1 MSRTAKASGSEIASV
16 TANDPATMA
25 GAAATRRIPS
35 RSALD
40 EEPIRQHLIL
50 QPHQPDERPLA
61 RRSRPGG
68 AERRAVI
75 RAIHVQQQHA
85 ARVHFD
91 AYRARRAVRL
101 EHLPAIAA
109 IPGPARLLPILVGD
123 LDLHGEHTVAV
134 APRHNHRMEGVPR
147 ALAREPVD
155 PVIEYLRTAVDLVEV
170 PRQVLAADLV
180 GAGEKISRLGM
191 FECIPL
197 AVGLHPP
204 LPLAPS
210 PH

>member
-75 RAIHVQQQHA
+75 RAIHPQQHHA
-85 ARVHFD
+85 PRVHLD
-91 AYRARRAVRL
+91 AYRARPPVRL
-101 EHLPAIAA
+101 QHAPPTPP
-109 IPGPARLLPILVGD
+109 IP
-123 LDLHGEHTVAV
+123 
-134 APRHNHRMEGVPR
+134 
-147 ALAREPVD
+147 
-155 PVIEYLRTAVDLVEV
+155 
-170 PRQVLAADLV
+170 
-180 GAGEKISRLGM
+180 
-191 FECIPL
+191 
-197 AVGLHPP
+197 
-204 LPLAPS
+204 
-210 PH
+210 